1 LSTVSD
7 SRRDRLASEEAALL
21 AEVADGDLGT
31 PLAEL
36 YRRYAGRVFGF
47 GMKLLGDEGLAEEL
61 VQETFVRLWRTA
73 GRFDVRR
80 ASVGTYL
87 FTIAR
92 TAAVDIRRR
101 PSSRPHDPE
110 PDAESDALVTDD
122 EMERLMEGLTVRDA
136 LDSLAPAHRTVLTL
150 AYTDGLSHRQIAAKL
165 GIPVGTV
172 KTRMFH
178 GLRAL
183 RVALEE
189 RGLDA

>member
-1 LSTVSD
+1 VND
-7 SRRDRLASEEAALL
+7 DGRRDRLASEEAALL
-21 AEVADGDLGT
+21 AEVADGDLDA
-31 PLAEL
+31 PLVEL
-36 YRRYAGRVFGF
+36 YRRYAGRVYGF
-47 GMKLLGDEGLAEEL
+47 GLKLLGDEGLAEEL

-101 PSSRPHDPE
+101 PSSRPHDPA
-110 PDAESDALVTDD
+110 PDADDDAVVTDD

-136 LDSLAPAHRTVLTL
+136 LESLTAAHRTVLTL
-150 AYTDGLSHRQIAAKL
+150 AYSDGLTHRQIATKL

-183 RVALEE
+183 KLALEE
-189 RGLDA
+189 RGVNA